1 MATESMGSELSWDA
15 SIEKDRTFA
24 LLPEGDYA
32 FTVTS
37 FERARHEGSARL
49 PPCNKAVLA
58 LEVTNGEQRG
68 IITHTLFLH
77 TRTEGM
83 LCAFFAAIGLRA
95 HGERINMDWGA
106 VPGSIGRCKVGVR
119 KYKNRYG
126 EERESNE
133 IKFFYDYAVLEEQ

>member
-1 MATESMGSELSWDA
+1 MTADTMGSELSWDA
-15 SIEKDRTFA
+15 SIEKDSTFT

-49 PPCNKAVLA
+49 PPCNKAVLT
-58 LEVTNGEQRG
+58 LEVSSGEQRG
-68 IITHTLFLH
+68 VITHNLFLH

-95 HGERINMDWGA
+95 HGERISMDWGA
-106 VPGSIGRCKVGVR
+106 VQGSIGRCRVGIR

-133 IKFFYDYAVLEEQ
+133 IKFFYDYSVLEER